1 MKQALI
7 DQMEFENVGS
17 VCEELLEAECMHI
30 VDDEIEDLQEAQDDL
45 LFSGMNESGTLVDTI
60 DLIEMSIAPAPAKPV
75 VNTPTNSAIY
85 HPPTRTAPPNSGT
98 AVTNNQQ
105 NTANNSLLGK
115 TTHNFGNGLAAKRFN

>member
-1 MKQALI
+1 MEQALI

-17 VCEELLEAECMHI
+17 VCEELLEAECMSI
-30 VDDEIEDLQEAQDDL
+30 VDDEIEDLQDAQDDL

-60 DLIEMSIAPAPAKPV
+60 DLTEMNIAPAPAKPV

-98 AVTNNQQ
+98 VQNNPQ